1 MTDGTTWLAEPQSI
15 AFGGY
20 YVVLARG
27 LTPDELVGRLAEAV
41 RGTTPGEVAVG
52 EHTSDSLLEW
62 MDDTYGDVYAAIGL
76 RLGRTEDWT
85 YAVAYGGWQGEFGP
99 LTPLSRDGAH
109 LCVLEFE
116 EENGKPVPPQFEYA
130 HDGRLLS
137 ACNLYLDG
145 SWGSEEVEGDPA
157 TAPRL
162 QELLTAAGLPDP
174 ELDDREVHRTA
185 LGVIERFFGLSLPKQ
200 PIVHGTLPAVVLES
214 GFPKP
219 ARH

>member
-27 LTPDELVGRLAEAV
+27 LAPDELVGRLVESVNGWSCKA
-41 RGTTPGEVAVG
+41 VAVG
-52 EHTSDSLLEW
+52 DRTGDGLLEF
-62 MDDTYGDVYAAIGL
+62 MDDTYGGCCVEIGL
-76 RLGRTEDWT
+76 RLGRAGDWT
-85 YAVAYGGWQGEFGP
+85 YAVAYGGWQGEFGS

-109 LCVLEFE
+109 ICVLQFE

-157 TAPRL
+157 TALRL
-162 QELLTAAGLPDP
+162 QELLTAAGLPDE

-185 LGVIERFFGLSLPKQ
+185 LGVIERFFGLSLPEEA
-200 PIVHGTLPAVVLES
+200 IVHGTLPAVVLES

-219 ARH
+219 ARD